1 MVLPFR
7 GRTPSVPGDNRRAI
21 DFARLSLL
29 LRVAGTRIS
38 EDSYCAG
45 RAFGAALSS
54 YSVSQSKQRALL
66 LH

>member
-7 GRTPSVPGDNRRAI
+7 GR
-21 DFARLSLL
+21 RLSLPGDDRQAIEVARPSL
-29 LRVAGTRIS
+29 LLPVAGTSIS
-38 EDSYCAG
+38 EDSYCTG
-45 RAFGAALSS
+45 RAFAPLLGS